1 MISANLTSVFL
12 FLNLSGGEV
21 AIIFLFV
28 LIFFG
33 AESIPTIARSFGKI
47 MYQIKN
53 ATDDIKNDI
62 RVSTDNIKK
71 DIMDHWFE
79 LYGEKFINEYPAVA
93 KILKQRKNVDRR
105 EFARIWDETY
115 GEDFKEKY
123 PAMWDKLD

>member
-71 DIMDHWFE
+71 DIMDQADVSNPIKDIKNE
-79 LYGEKFINEYPAVA
+79 LTENKRKKGFWIEFKTVSGKFSN
-93 KILKQRKNVDRR
+93 NNDNS
-105 EFARIWDETY
+105 
-115 GEDFKEKY
+115 KY
-123 PAMWDKLD
+123 FRVKFN

>member
-33 AESIPTIARSFGKI
+33 AESIPTIARSLGKI

-71 DIMDHWFE
+71 DIMDQADVSNPIKDIKNE
-79 LYGEKFINEYPAVA
+79 LTENSGISNPIKELKSDIDNSVKDIN
-93 KILKQRKNVDRR
+93 I
-105 EFARIWDETY
+105 
-115 GEDFKEKY
+115 
-123 PAMWDKLD
+123 